1 MQASY
6 YTARAVSAE
15 AISQRLKSG
24 ILNPRLV
31 YLNEDIMTK
40 EQVRR
45 MYNYITNQLRNRNLK
60 LAFNIEDCFMDVIPL
75 ARYISGRKIKIYY
88 ILKTVNIKEKVPDFN
103 WYSRMQNIINKVTA
117 DDNTIEQL
125 KTMNSNEAEISQ
137 WGLII
142 LELGALVISLFLG
155 KNKLG
160 QVMNITLKKIREDL
174 AKSEQEGQD
183 KSKPPM
189 SVKMSEVKKAGDR

>member
-60 LAFNIEDCFMDVIPL
+60 LAFNIEDCFMDVISV

-88 ILKTVNIKEKVPDFN
+88 IMKTVNIKEQVPDFN

-117 DDNTIEQL
+117 DDDTIEKL

-137 WGLII
+137 WVLIF
-142 LELGALVISLFLG
+142 LELLAVVISFILG

-160 QVMNITLKKIREDL
+160 QVMNITLKKIRADL
-174 AKSEQEGQD
+174 AKSEAEGQA
-183 KSKPPM
+183 KSKPEM
-189 SVKMSEVKKAGDR
+189 TVKMSEVTKKD